1 VKDNAGVERLS
12 PLFFVSPNQINYQMP
27 PGTAAGPA
35 TVTVTSAAGA
45 TLTSATQIAALAPGI
60 FTANSNGQGAPAGLV
75 LRQQP
80 DGRQIF
86 KPLAIFDPATNQFVP
101 APIDVS
107 VFGTIDR
114 IFLILFGTGIRP
126 GPGANVVARIGGL
139 TLNVSYAGPQGDLI
153 GLDQINIEIVRGFLQ
168 PGEYDLSLTINGRVA
183 NSVRILLSN

>member
-1 VKDNAGVERLS
+1 RALATTCPLPTQVPGTSVNLKDNAGVERLS
-12 PLFFVSPNQINYQMP
+12 PLFSVSPNQINYQMP

-126 GPGANVVARIGGL
+126 GAAANVHAR
-139 TLNVSYAGPQGDLI
+139 
-153 GLDQINIEIVRGFLQ
+153 VRRVVCS
-168 PGEYDLSLTINGRVA
+168 LSHACPRA
-183 NSVRILLSN
+183 Y